1 MKNKTFFLHGYESSG
16 KGTKGKFFSRN
27 FPYIRCPDFQGTLQN
42 RLDQLQTLCTDQ
54 PQLTFI
60 GSSYG
65 GLMAVNY
72 SLTCPERIQNLILM
86 APALNFENFHPPRQ
100 PLTVPTLLIIGQKD
114 TITPP
119 DIVLPLAK
127 TTFSNL
133 DIRLVND
140 GHMLHNTFEQIDWQ
154 SILQRSSPH

>member
-27 FPYIRCPDFQGTLQN
+27 FPYIRSPDFQGTLQN
-42 RLDQLQTLCTDQ
+42 RLDKLQALCTDQ

-65 GLMAVNY
+65 GLMAVTY
-72 SLTCPERIQNLILM
+72 SLTCPEKIQALILM
-86 APALNFENFHPPRQ
+86 APALNFENFQPPRQ
-100 PLTVPTLLIIGQKD
+100 PLTIPTLLIIGQKD

-119 DIVLPLAK
+119 DIVLPLAEA
-127 TTFSNL
+127 TFTNL
-133 DIRLVND
+133 DIRLVD
-140 GHMLHNTFEQIDWQ
+140 DDHMLHNTFEQIDWP
-154 SILQRSSPH
+154 SILPHAH